1 MIGMTKWMLKNP
13 ILTRNQH
20 FCLIKTPK
28 NQIQSTS
35 LSNSCIDISIST
47 WEKTSSCLFE
57 KLREFHKGKRNIVLK
72 KLYFYNL
79 KSKIHAI
86 HHNVFCLGNKVQTK
100 KKSAKHRGENSSSLT
115 HQQLGKCRVMSI
127 LDTPHDF
134 YSLWAEQ
141 LSKYNN
147 HRDFFKKGVC
157 SGWYT

>member
-1 MIGMTKWMLKNP
+1 MTKWLLKNP
-13 ILTRNQH
+13 TLTWKQK
-20 FCLIKTPK
+20 FGLIKTPK

-72 KLYFYNL
+72 KLYFYKL

-115 HQQLGKCRVMSI
+115 HQQSSARPFGKCRVMSI

-134 YSLWAEQ
+134 YSLSREQ
-141 LSKYNN
+141 KS
-147 HRDFFKKGVC
+147 
-157 SGWYT
+157 